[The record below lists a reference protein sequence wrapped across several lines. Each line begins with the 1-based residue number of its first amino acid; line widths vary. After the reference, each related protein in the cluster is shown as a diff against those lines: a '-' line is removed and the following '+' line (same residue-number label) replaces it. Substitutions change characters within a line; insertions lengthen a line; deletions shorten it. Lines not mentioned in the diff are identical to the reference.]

1 MHTKWILIAFLILF
15 AGSAYSQVKFEARV
29 SKNKLGVNERL
40 RVDFEM
46 NQDGD
51 NFQPPSFKVFEL

>member
-29 SKNKLGVNERL
+29 SKKQTRCERA
-40 RVDFEM
+40 FTC
-46 NQDGD
+46 G
-51 NFQPPSFKVFEL
+51 F